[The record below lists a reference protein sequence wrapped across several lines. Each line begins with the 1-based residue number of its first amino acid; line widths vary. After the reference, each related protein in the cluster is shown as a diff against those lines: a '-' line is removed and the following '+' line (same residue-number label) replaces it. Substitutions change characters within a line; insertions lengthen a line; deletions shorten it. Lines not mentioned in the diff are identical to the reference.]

1 MRPIGAEANLQP
13 MTGQPFDAEVRRG
26 HNLLMPNPPLTVY
39 YSPAYAV
46 DGKMETVSKSK
57 LVAALIEAGEAGEVW
72 LEAPKPATRQELELI
87 HEAEYVRHTLEDKG
101 AFLEVGP
108 WSQPLVDSIL
118 ASTGGMRDAV
128 KEALKNGRSGSLSS
142 GLHHARRNSGNG
154 FCQFNGLALA
164 ALEALKKVKTV
175 GILDLDAHAGGGTF
189 DILGDHPQVCLA
201 DVTVNAF
208 DSWEP
213 TDSRRHY
220 YAEVT
225 DPKTYLDRVEEA
237 LLTLER
243 VDFLIYN
250 AGMDTYEKA
259 GGMKGITKDIIRRR
273 EKRVVEWARARK
285 IPHIFALAG
294 GYKWDGLTLAQVAE
308 LHLETVKAF
317 AA

>member
-1 MRPIGAEANLQP
+1 M
-13 MTGQPFDAEVRRG
+13 
-26 HNLLMPNPPLTVY
+26 PPLTVY
-39 YSPAYAV
+39 YSPAYV
-46 DGKMETVSKSK
+46 VEGKAETVTKAR
-57 LVAALIEAGEAGEVW
+57 LVAELIEAGKAGEVW
-72 LEAPKPATRQELELI
+72 LEAPKFATRKELEQI
-87 HEAEYVRHTLEDKG
+87 HSAEHVRSTFEDKHS
-101 AFLEVGP
+101 FLEVGA
-108 WSQPLVDSIL
+108 WSQPLLDSIL

-142 GLHHARRNSGNG
+142 GLHHARRGAGNG

-189 DILGDHPQVCLA
+189 DILGDNRHVFLA
-201 DVTVNAF
+201 DVTVNSF

-213 TDSRRHY
+213 TDEQRHF
-220 YAEVT
+220 YAEVD
-225 DPKTYLDRVEEA
+225 DPRSYLGHVEDA
-237 LLTLER
+237 LHFLEP

-259 GGMKGITKDIIRRR
+259 GGMKGITKEMIRKR
-273 EKRVVEWARARK
+273 EKLVVQWARARK
-285 IPHIFALAG
+285 VPHVFALAG
-294 GYKWDGLTLAQVAE
+294 GYKWGGLTLEQVAE

>member
-1 MRPIGAEANLQP
+1 MSQ
-13 MTGQPFDAEVRRG
+13 
-26 HNLLMPNPPLTVY
+26 PPLTVF
-39 YSPAYAV
+39 YSPTYV
-46 DGKMETVSKSK
+46 VEGRTETVTKSK
-57 LVAALIEAGEAGEVW
+57 LVAEMIEAGRAGEVR
-72 LEAPKPATRQELELI
+72 LVAPKSATRAELELI
-87 HEAEYVRHTLEDKG
+87 HTPEYVRSTFEDKG
-101 AFLEVGP
+101 AFPELGA
-108 WSQPLVDSIL
+108 WSQPLLDSIL

-164 ALEALKKVKTV
+164 ALEALKQVKSV

-189 DILGDHPQVCLA
+189 DILGDHPQVYLA
-201 DVTVNAF
+201 DVTVNSF

-213 TDSRRHY
+213 SDSARHFY
-220 YAEVT
+220 VEVD
-225 DPKTYLDRVEEA
+225 DPKRYLGHVEDA
-237 LLTLER
+237 LHSLER

-259 GGMKGITKDIIRRR
+259 GGKKGITKEIIRKR
-273 EKRVVEWARARK
+273 EKRVVQWARARK

-294 GYKWDGLTLAQVAE
+294 GYKWGGLTLEEVAE
-308 LHLETVKAF
+308 LHLETVKVF